1 MILIAVYDLH
11 QPERDYPAIE
21 KLLKSADNW
30 AHPQG
35 SVWFLDTL
43 DSPAAWRDKLK
54 AAGDANDEYFVGRLT
69 KNWAGFNTGKPA
81 TDWLKSPARRW

>member
-1 MILIAVYDLH
+1 MT
-11 QPERDYPAIE
+11 
-21 KLLKSADNW
+21 S
-30 AHPQG
+30 
-35 SVWFLDTL
+35 T
-43 DSPAAWRDKLK
+43 SPSGLPCHRETVEVGRQLGPSPGFGLVPRYARLSAAWRDKLK